1 MNNEMYSVEEERIED
16 VPVSPLLRR
25 VHGSQVEEQDEEAI
39 EWGEVQRLLFERD
52 WGPILAIPADDDE
65 GWLPRNVDENGL
77 DESAFN
83 TYDFERQY
91 GDGRAKRRKYAISR
105 AFQEHRERVWM
116 FEMIFDRIPNLGKY
130 QVMKL
135 LKQGVISK
143 DHCIGEMREA
153 VRWYLRAEDALEK
166 AVAIS
171 RKSPPGAGG
180 GSGLRRRGPSP

>member
-16 VPVSPLLRR
+16 VPVSPVLRR
-25 VHGSQVEEQDEEAI
+25 VHGSQIEEQDEEAI
-39 EWGEVQRLLFERD
+39 EWNEVQRLLFERD
-52 WGPILAIPADDDE
+52 WGPILAIPAQDDE
-65 GWLPRNVDENGL
+65 GWLPRNTEED
-77 DESAFN
+77 AFD

-143 DHCIGEMREA
+143 DHCTGEMREA

-171 RKSPPGAGG
+171 RKPRPEPEGD
-180 GSGLRRRGPSP
+180 PV